1 MTELRRRMIE
11 DMELHGLA
19 KSTQRLYADAVRQ
32 LAKHFN
38 RSPDQ
43 LSEVRREQE
52 AQFDAD
58 RLRSL
63 LIEAGF
69 VERRF
74 AAPELH
80 RTPHLFAVFERNG

>member
-1 MTELRRRMIE
+1 MTELRRRMLE

-43 LSEVRREQE
+43 LSEDEVRAFLIHLNRGKRL
-52 AQFDAD
+52 AD
-58 RLRSL
+58 STIRIYQSASSSFTAR
-63 LIEAGF
+63 
-69 VERRF
+69 
-74 AAPELH
+74 H
-80 RTPHLFAVFERNG
+80 